1 MKKFVVLDV
10 EGAFIC
16 RPYNVGYVVTDKHG
30 NIYHSRSVAIHP
42 CIMENLQRKALVD
55 CEEMTHKNI
64 SEVESDCMRK
74 YEHFFSIEE
83 FHKVFMNDME
93 KFGIKTIWAYNCTFD
108 KGAMKRLFLDCDENF
123 TEKFEWLDIMT
134 AILFTKLLTK
144 KYVKFCRKNGF
155 VTEKG
160 NIQTKAEVV
169 YRYLTG
175 NVEFVEEHTGLA
187 DVMIEK
193 EILVNAYKTRKKIRG
208 EVVVPWK
215 RLRDFCEENSI

>member
-10 EGAFIC
+10 EGASIC

-42 CIMENLQRKALVD
+42 CIMENLQRKALVG
-55 CEEMTHKNI
+55 CEEMAHKNI

-144 KYVKFCRKNGF
+144 KYVEFCSLVKDGKTMADIMGKMQISRSTYFRFMRSYKEDLELD
-155 VTEKG
+155 VAIDTA
-160 NIQTKAEVV
+160 Q
-169 YRYLTG
+169 
-175 NVEFVEEHTGLA
+175 EE
-187 DVMIEK
+187 I
-193 EILVNAYKTRKKIRG
+193 RKKNK
-208 EVVVPWK
+208 VSK
-215 RLRDFCEENSI
+215 NNT